1 MPKKAADK
9 KPTKKTTKKETP
21 KAEKSASKNLVEKY
35 KTHKKD
41 TGSTEVQIA
50 QLSDQINEL
59 ANHLKKHTKDN
70 DSRLG
75 LLIKVG
81 KRRKLLNYLAMNNEA
96 KYANLIKDLKL
107 RK

>member
-1 MPKKAADK
+1 MAEK
-9 KPTKKTTKKETP
+9 TKKTTKKVETK
-21 KAEKSASKNLVEKY
+21 KAPASKGASKKTLLEQY
-35 KTHKKD
+35 KTHKND

-59 ANHLKKHTKDN
+59 ADHLKKHHKDN

-75 LLIKVG
+75 LLLKVN
-81 KRRKLLNYLAMNNEA
+81 KRRKLLNYLATNEQA
-96 KYANLIKDLKL
+96 KYAKLIKDLKL

>member
-1 MPKKAADK
+1 MAEKT
-9 KPTKKTTKKETP
+9 TKKTTKKAAKKPAST
-21 KAEKSASKNLVEKY
+21 KKASKKTLLDQY
-35 KTHKKD
+35 KTHKND

-59 ANHLKKHTKDN
+59 NGHLKKHHKDN

-75 LLIKVG
+75 LLLKVN
-81 KRRKLLNYLAMNNEA
+81 KRRKLLNYLATNNQS
-96 KYANLIKDLKL
+96 KYAKLIKDLKL